1 MDSTLTRKIYFAAL
15 EKTYKYRHPYHKY
28 KLRRHIPTAKEKYQ
42 QALHNLNTVRERARS
57 TPRPVNHHSLDKSQF
72 RLLDSLGNSPLDS
85 RMRKKAALD
94 YLSWKSEEP
103 SADYK
108 ERLNLGI
115 QAWYPKKVQLSSSSI
130 SPVPQTQFS
139 VIIRPVTSKTDSTL
153 SKTDK
158 SISVRGK
165 QAAILKRS
173 IQTRQGPVK
182 EFSAETTVPSIRMKR
197 YSRFNL

>member
-15 EKTYKYRHPYHKY
+15 EKTYKYSHPYHKY
-28 KLRRHIPTAKEKYQ
+28 KLHRHIPTAKEKYE

-72 RLLDSLGNSPLDS
+72 KLLDSLGNSPLDS

-94 YLSWKSEEP
+94 YLSWKSEET

-108 ERLNLGI
+108 ERLNVGI
-115 QAWYPKKVQLSSSSI
+115 QAWYPKKVQLSSSST
-130 SPVPQTQFS
+130 SPVPQTPFS
-139 VIIRPVTSKTDSTL
+139 VIIRPVTSKTDPTI
-153 SKTDK
+153 SKTHK
-158 SISVRGK
+158 SFTVSGK
-165 QAAILKRS
+165 QAVMLKRS

-182 EFSAETTVPSIRMKR
+182 EFSAETTVPSIRMKKS
-197 YSRFNL
+197 SRFNL